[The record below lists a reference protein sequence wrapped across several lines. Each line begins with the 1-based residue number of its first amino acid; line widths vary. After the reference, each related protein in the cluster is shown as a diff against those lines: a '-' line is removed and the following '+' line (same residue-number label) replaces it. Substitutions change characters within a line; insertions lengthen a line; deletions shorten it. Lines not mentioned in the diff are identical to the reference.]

1 MKLKRIMAIVLCF
14 AMVLSTMS
22 FNVFAEEG
30 VTETTD
36 TVVAKVGNAEFT
48 DIQEAI
54 KEAAPSGTVTLLN
67 DVTVDKWIMIAE
79 SLTIS
84 GDTLITLEIDGL
96 TINGN
101 GKTLTINSIESAGNG
116 ARLFYD
122 ATELNINNLTIKCAE
137 AIGGG
142 IGLKSGV
149 ISGVTFDGGTYGV
162 MPQTGD
168 VIIEDCTFKTDG
180 SSIYF
185 EEERDGLVVTG
196 CTFENPDTANIIL
209 LRGDIEFINNTIIS
223 GRTVN
228 VVSGSPVVTGNNFGD
243 VRFKVYNDATA
254 TIEGNT
260 INNLVFNDESE
271 AKSTFTNNTL
281 SETAQ
286 SALDAVSPTAPALAV
301 ASVNGVEYE
310 DIQKAVD
317 AACAE
322 SGDVTVTLLADVT
335 DNVTLTEK
343 VGLYLTIDGAGKTM
357 NGSITF
363 NALSDINDNRRITIK
378 DINFVNNDDAKID
391 FISSVNTN
399 HYPRVTVDG
408 CSFTGSG
415 DDGDVAVRLKS
426 SHSVVIKD
434 CTGTGLHSFL
444 QNTSGWNLT
453 IADVTVNDSK
463 GGLALGT
470 VQGVTISGCEIDV
483 DTYGIRLDA
492 QYNNNAVIESN
503 NVSAFIPVVVRKA
516 EADSNITIN
525 GENTMT
531 ASNED
536 GIWCAIGTSEY
547 EENGNLPTASTGK
560 INVTLNDETLDASG
574 VYGKAW
580 DGETIASVSD
590 FIAFAKASQ
599 GGDSFSGK
607 IVKLTSDIDFKGAN
621 FLEIAEDGT
630 VVTDYRIPKF
640 NGTFD
645 GDGHTIKNFNFVV
658 KNTGKHNIMM
668 FSQDNMWAYIKN
680 VNIENVTVDIADI
693 SGQTRVTALANRVNA
708 GGMTDAAIKNVHVK
722 NFKIVSN
729 NVTSDDFRIGGLV
742 YFAQG
747 SQLIAKDCSITDFE
761 VDVNKATL
769 IGGAVAVVKSKCD
782 FENVDVIDA
791 VFSVDSFN
799 KSGIIGGF
807 VAQTQDKG
815 TDTTFSGC
823 DVTNMQMTLGYSPNN
838 LGGFAGSIGS
848 VCQFYNCTVTGSIT
862 SEDDTNDFSIGGFV
876 GDLGWNGMF
885 EPNVQHEFNECVT
898 DVDITAVNANVG
910 GFIGDSTVAGY
921 PDRFMPSYFNCCDAK
936 GNVKTENGVA
946 GGFVGRGDRGIFK
959 DCSASGNVEGRIAG
973 GFWGEL
979 YPKAVAE
986 STGGW
991 SYQGKEVTH
1000 TDTNAKSIVLEELN
1014 VSGTVTG
1021 TEYAA
1026 ELIGYMKDIYVNAD
1040 GTNGYATPV
1049 VFTNNNTSECNR
1061 YPYMYT
1067 VATKE
1072 ELNEVLA
1079 TAKNGDTILFTAD
1092 IDYGTDQLKIEKAIT
1107 LDLGGFTLTT
1117 RNAYGG
1123 MSVKNNP
1130 TIKNGIIVHA
1140 SNTAAIKVWNATSF
1154 EDLVIDVQG
1163 KGDANKTI
1171 GGIVLQSGTTTR
1183 VDSMKN
1189 VTIEGVALTN
1199 GIETYNCGDAAQDVI
1214 GSMENVTIDANGT
1227 GMLISAPCGTATNCD
1242 INGDKTGIEIW
1253 IKGNYSATLDLVNSN
1268 VTGGEQAVYAHD
1280 EFNTG
1285 VINSGE
1291 LEFTVDDKTTF
1302 SGGTNGAL
1310 LTVVNQHDS
1319 DLAVSDAVTEDAVAV
1334 TNGKYFDTLAK
1345 ALTAANDGETVA
1357 LIWEEG
1363 DAPIA
1368 MNGAVYG
1375 KTVTITGDA
1384 TVDWSIGNLF
1394 VGRGGKGNGTVIFDN
1409 ANLKSASDSS
1419 SYGIHVSGREKD
1431 TDNKYDGTLVINN
1444 STIELDYL
1452 INKGTMALDNSTLTV
1467 KNGFSVG
1474 GRPASE
1480 TESGVDT
1487 TATIDLKN
1495 GSKVVVNNHN
1505 GMGLGYE
1512 AIGVMNIDKTSAFEC
1527 TQNFLITA
1535 KGTMNVNGG
1544 NVNVDGN
1551 LEVKGTLKSNGNVF
1565 GNIVAADTA
1574 VIELTGGLYTQDV
1587 TEWCADGYKCSA
1599 TKDGKYMVYPDFT
1612 VEAIANVETAKAGD
1626 TITVQVKVTKGG
1638 NYTNADWVLK
1648 YDPRYVTY
1656 LGTDDKNYK
1665 ISGKEYNGT
1674 PNDGYDE
1681 FDSDYA
1687 LGTYTFTVNELTTEA
1702 TAVFEI
1708 VDAHVHNYSMSI
1720 EFDGVEASKQND
1732 IVAIKF
1738 KTADREIATKT
1749 FPYNGMEQRGN
1760 GVADAP
1766 ANATITYSK
1775 TEDFTNGTQLPPAF
1789 VNVGTHTYYAQI
1801 KLDGYATKV
1810 VEGTLVIEAKGVE
1823 PSVEWMVAPESDKV
1837 EFIPVIKGVVDDSYK
1852 NKGGK
1857 VTVTG
1862 QKADGTAF
1870 TYEFDDM
1877 SKFAYDGHGKAVYTG
1892 AATELSGIKGNELL
1906 EVTVKYIAGT
1916 ADNYANGENTASV
1929 YVNKSTI
1936 NDTMEDKL
1944 ATFIKGEGNVVYDG
1958 QTHYVT
1964 VDAAE
1969 LAKLG
1974 WTATVATH
1982 NGVTYYGDVEVV
1994 DVTFT
1999 DTTGMYNDYT
2009 ATVMI
2014 KTIRRNTVI
2023 YVNNATK
2030 KNGQADSEATGWGY
2044 TAVPVVIGTDLGE
2057 IKVVR
2062 ADGKTDEVQGS
2073 YPITATY
2080 TPNDNYI
2087 VRVENGTL
2095 TIFDAVIKIEVV
2107 DNAHNGNEVKY
2118 GADTKSDYTAGSV
2131 ANGNIATKMILV
2143 HTDADYAFFTYKG
2156 EKMYDVTDAG
2166 YSYVNHNYAEGTHVT
2181 EKKYQHVYAIVVDAE
2196 YGDVTS
2202 EVIKA
2207 KYASHLAYAGKDATA
2222 AYAPVKVTYDADIND
2237 KSNLH
2242 TNDYSTVKGVYG
2254 GIYSNSRYQISIL
2267 KADYNKDKIVN
2278 TADAIDV
2285 KNAVIGE

>member
-22 FNVFAEEG
+22 FSVFAEDAAVIVSDYNEL
-30 VTETTD
+30 VAALADVETEKTIQLADDITID
-36 TVVAKVGNAEFT
+36 TSITIPDGITIDLNDKILYVNVENSYYNNAT
-48 DIQEAI
+48 IINGDIVLGKDDVHVCDGYFLVNAG
-54 KEAAPSGTVTLLN
+54 KTLVLN
-67 DVTVDKWIMIAE
+67 DVKVSSADGGIKGCAVFHLKTGANLDLIDSTLNISDNEYAAGYIVYAGESTATVDITRTKVTGTKVNGIVHATTVIDNSTFTIDAVE
-79 SLTIS
+79 HGINRSAATINDSTVTIS
-84 GDTLITLEIDGL
+84 GGTGRGITAQHGDLVISGNSVVNISDMGEA
-96 TINGN
+96 TI
-101 GKTLTINSIESAGNG
+101 
-116 ARLFYD
+116 
-122 ATELNINNLTIKCAE
+122 ELRNDNNLTVA
-137 AIGGG
+137 
-142 IGLKSGV
+142 
-149 ISGVTFDGGTYGV
+149 
-162 MPQTGD
+162 
-168 VIIEDCTFKTDG
+168 
-180 SSIYF
+180 
-185 EEERDGLVVTG
+185 
-196 CTFENPDTANIIL
+196 DTATVTV
-209 LRGDIEFINNTIIS
+209 DVAVNNTTSGTII
-223 GRTVN
+223 
-228 VVSGSPVVTGNNFGD
+228 
-243 VRFKVYNDATA
+243 
-254 TIEGNT
+254 
-260 INNLVFNDESE
+260 
-271 AKSTFTNNTL
+271 
-281 SETAQ
+281 
-286 SALDAVSPTAPALAV
+286 
-301 ASVNGVEYE
+301 
-310 DIQKAVD
+310 
-317 AACAE
+317 
-322 SGDVTVTLLADVT
+322 GDVTVEGDTPSQEPSATIVATVNGVGYTDVATAFVEADDGDEVVICAAGTYEVPEGKNITITGAVDSVVFDNIGAHNMGGASVT
-335 DNVTLTEK
+335 FNNVTFKYGNENYKGLQHAGDMAYNDCTINGQVFLYGNSETFNNCTFNQTSSDAYNVWTYGAKK
-343 VGLYLTIDGAGKTM
+343 VEFNECTFNSAGKSVLIYKEGNDASFTTSVSVVDTKFNASVAVEGKAAIEMDSSLIAGINLAIDGETTATGFDKGNVSGNSLWNNKKGGK
-357 NGSITF
+357 G
-363 NALSDINDNRRITIK
+363 
-378 DINFVNNDDAKID
+378 VNNDI
-391 FISSVNTN
+391 V
-399 HYPRVTVDG
+399 VTVDG
-408 CSFTGSG
+408 ETVLEPKFEAKIGENYYET
-415 DDGDVAVRLKS
+415 L
-426 SHSVVIKD
+426 
-434 CTGTGLHSFL
+434 
-444 QNTSGWNLT
+444 
-453 IADVTVNDSK
+453 AD
-463 GGLALGT
+463 ALGT
-470 VQGVTISGCEIDV
+470 
-483 DTYGIRLDA
+483 A
-492 QYNNNAVIESN
+492 Q
-503 NVSAFIPVVVRKA
+503 
-516 EADSNITIN
+516 
-525 GENTMT
+525 
-531 ASNED
+531 
-536 GIWCAIGTSEY
+536 
-547 EENGNLPTASTGK
+547 
-560 INVTLNDETLDASG
+560 
-574 VYGKAW
+574 
-580 DGETIASVSD
+580 
-590 FIAFAKASQ
+590 
-599 GGDSFSGK
+599 
-607 IVKLTSDIDFKGAN
+607 
-621 FLEIAEDGT
+621 
-630 VVTDYRIPKF
+630 
-640 NGTFD
+640 
-645 GDGHTIKNFNFVV
+645 
-658 KNTGKHNIMM
+658 
-668 FSQDNMWAYIKN
+668 
-680 VNIENVTVDIADI
+680 
-693 SGQTRVTALANRVNA
+693 
-708 GGMTDAAIKNVHVK
+708 
-722 NFKIVSN
+722 
-729 NVTSDDFRIGGLV
+729 
-742 YFAQG
+742 
-747 SQLIAKDCSITDFE
+747 
-761 VDVNKATL
+761 
-769 IGGAVAVVKSKCD
+769 
-782 FENVDVIDA
+782 
-791 VFSVDSFN
+791 
-799 KSGIIGGF
+799 
-807 VAQTQDKG
+807 
-815 TDTTFSGC
+815 
-823 DVTNMQMTLGYSPNN
+823 
-838 LGGFAGSIGS
+838 
-848 VCQFYNCTVTGSIT
+848 
-862 SEDDTNDFSIGGFV
+862 
-876 GDLGWNGMF
+876 
-885 EPNVQHEFNECVT
+885 
-898 DVDITAVNANVG
+898 
-910 GFIGDSTVAGY
+910 
-921 PDRFMPSYFNCCDAK
+921 
-936 GNVKTENGVA
+936 
-946 GGFVGRGDRGIFK
+946 
-959 DCSASGNVEGRIAG
+959 
-973 GFWGEL
+973 
-979 YPKAVAE
+979 
-986 STGGW
+986 
-991 SYQGKEVTH
+991 
-1000 TDTNAKSIVLEELN
+1000 
-1014 VSGTVTG
+1014 
-1021 TEYAA
+1021 
-1026 ELIGYMKDIYVNAD
+1026 
-1040 GTNGYATPV
+1040 
-1049 VFTNNNTSECNR
+1049 
-1061 YPYMYT
+1061 
-1067 VATKE
+1067 
-1072 ELNEVLA
+1072 
-1079 TAKNGDTILFTAD
+1079 
-1092 IDYGTDQLKIEKAIT
+1092 
-1107 LDLGGFTLTT
+1107 
-1117 RNAYGG
+1117 
-1123 MSVKNNP
+1123 
-1130 TIKNGIIVHA
+1130 
-1140 SNTAAIKVWNATSF
+1140 
-1154 EDLVIDVQG
+1154 
-1163 KGDANKTI
+1163 
-1171 GGIVLQSGTTTR
+1171 
-1183 VDSMKN
+1183 
-1189 VTIEGVALTN
+1189 
-1199 GIETYNCGDAAQDVI
+1199 
-1214 GSMENVTIDANGT
+1214 
-1227 GMLISAPCGTATNCD
+1227 
-1242 INGDKTGIEIW
+1242 NGDKVE
-1253 IKGNYSATLDLVNSN
+1253 
-1268 VTGGEQAVYAHD
+1268 
-1280 EFNTG
+1280 
-1285 VINSGE
+1285 
-1291 LEFTVDDKTTF
+1291 
-1302 SGGTNGAL
+1302 
-1310 LTVVNQHDS
+1310 
-1319 DLAVSDAVTEDAVAV
+1319 
-1334 TNGKYFDTLAK
+1334 
-1345 ALTAANDGETVA
+1345 
-1357 LIWEEG
+1357 LIWNEG

-1368 MNGAVYG
+1368 MNGAVFG
-1375 KTVTITGDA
+1375 KSITVTGDA
-1384 TVDWSIGNLF
+1384 TVDWSKGFLF
-1394 VGRGGKGNGTVIFDN
+1394 VGRGGEGNGTVIFDK
-1409 ANLKSASDSS
+1409 ANLKSASNSS

-1431 TDNKYDGTLVINN
+1431 TDNKYDGTVIIKD

-1452 INKGTMALDNSTLTV
+1452 INKGNMSLDNSTLTV

-1480 TESGVDT
+1480 TESGEDA

-1512 AIGVMNIDKTSAFEC
+1512 AIGIMNIDESSAFEC
-1527 TQNFLITA
+1527 TQDFLITA

-1599 TKDGKYMVYPDFT
+1599 TKDGKYMIYPDFT

-1708 VDAHVHNYSMSI
+1708 VDAHVHNYAMSI

-1738 KTADREIATKT
+1738 KTADREIDTKT
-1749 FPYNGMEQRGN
+1749 VPYNGMEQRGN

-2202 EVIKA
+2202 EVIEA
-2207 KYASHLAYAGKDATA
+2207 KYASHLAYAGKDATE